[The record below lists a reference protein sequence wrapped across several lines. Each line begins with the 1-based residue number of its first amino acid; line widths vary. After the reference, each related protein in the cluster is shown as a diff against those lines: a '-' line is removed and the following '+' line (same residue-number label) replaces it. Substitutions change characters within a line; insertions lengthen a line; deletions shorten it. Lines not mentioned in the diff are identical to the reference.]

1 MDIIPKRLKMKIN
14 INFSPLYLEFESQ
27 KELHLSKIIP
37 ILNDI
42 GLDIVSEKLQ
52 NNKIIFFIAEDCCL
66 VNLKKHSKNVINII
80 QAVLENKTPT
90 CPLLSLSLKQ
100 NFNLREINLLRTFM
114 RYENQLILEFNID
127 SIIKALSKY
136 DYLSKLFLDFFKTK
150 FSGKDFKE
158 EEIEDELKKVSSD
171 EDKIL
176 KIFYQ
181 IIKNTTKTNYFLNKE
196 TISIKIETKELKPFL
211 RGIQPNYEMFVFH
224 KDFSGIHLR
233 MSKIARGGLRYSSRK
248 DDFRVEI
255 KSLMATQEGKNAI
268 IIPSGAKGG
277 FIIRKENP
285 TFEEF
290 KEIYTSF
297 IDAMLDLVDEDDN
310 YFVVAADKGT
320 SHMSDFANEV
330 AKKKGFWMGDAFA
343 SGGSSGYS
351 HKELGITARGALV
364 SAERFFIE
372 KGVDFEKDPIK
383 VVGIGSMGGDVFG
396 NALIAKENFLL
407 VGAISHDE
415 VFIDPNP
422 NQKKSFEERKRL
434 FYSKNHK
441 WSDYDKSKISKG
453 GGVFKRDDKEI
464 ELNPTLKKFLKT
476 KKSVVSGEE
485 LIKLLLKLDVD
496 MIYNGGVG
504 TYIKASSETNL
515 EVGDKQNEYVR
526 VNANEVKA
534 YCICEGGNLGL
545 TQKARYEYA
554 LNGGKINLDSI
565 DNAAGVNTSDH
576 EVNLKI
582 ILKDHP
588 KRDEILK
595 KEQDFVVKS
604 VLRDNFLQALAI
616 SIDAKRSKIHLKE
629 FIKTVHVLE
638 NNLEVFKRR
647 YFDLPNDKQF
657 DMLLNEEA
665 ELIRPVLAELLLYS
679 KIFLKN
685 LLNQSDE
692 FVSDP
697 FFRKA
702 LFSYFSD
709 EFLALFE
716 EEILNFEF
724 KKEMISMMI
733 ANKIINFAGSS
744 FIADYHINSYDN
756 FIKKIKA
763 YLVLSQ
769 LLNIKEQREHIKEYE
784 KLIHLD
790 EELLTITRWMQ
801 KSFDEPKLVYDY
813 KQNIDDFLEERE
825 DFFEKLELT
834 KYAILAVKLNKTT
847 NISYEKCS
855 QTIIEVV
862 KKYEIELLMQKLTL
876 LVLKDPTKELL
887 KEQLENL
894 LQNFLLNITISILLG
909 KDIDKSF
916 DFESYIDKIDE
927 LKKADSYSIYQ
938 VATLVNSLV
947 LM

>member
-1 MDIIPKRLKMKIN
+1 MKIN
-14 INFSPLYLEFESQ
+14 INFSPLSLEFESTN
-27 KELHLSKIIP
+27 ELHLSKIIP

-42 GLDIVSEKLQ
+42 GLEILSEKLE
-52 NNKIIFFIAEDCCL
+52 KDKVIFYIAEDCCL
-66 VNLKKHSKNVINII
+66 LNLKNNSQNVINII
-80 QAVLENKTPT
+80 NAVLENKTPT

-100 NFNLREINLLRTFM
+100 NFSLREINLLRTFM

-127 SIIKALSKY
+127 SIVRALSKY
-136 DYLSKLFLDFFKTK
+136 DLLSKLFLEYFKSK
-150 FSGKDFKE
+150 FEKKNFDESLIDE
-158 EEIEDELKKVSSD
+158 ELKKVSSD

-181 IIKNTTKTNYFLNKE
+181 IIKNTTKTNYFLDKD
-196 TISIKIETKELKPFL
+196 TISIKIETKNLKPFL
-211 RGIQPNYEMFVFH
+211 RGIQPNLEMFVFA
-224 KDFSGIHLR
+224 KDFSGVHLR

-330 AKKKGFWMGDAFA
+330 AIKKGFWIGDAFA

-364 SAERFFIE
+364 SAQRFFIE
-372 KGVDFEKDPIK
+372 KGLYFEKTPIK

-396 NALIAKENFLL
+396 NALIRKENFLL

-415 VFIDPNP
+415 VFVDPNP
-422 NQKKSFEERKRL
+422 NLKKSFEERKRL

-441 WSDYDKSKISKG
+441 WSDFDKSKISEG
-453 GGVFKRDDKEI
+453 GGVFKRSDKEI
-464 ELNPTLKKFLKT
+464 KLSPVLKEFLKSDKT
-476 KKSVVSGEE
+476 LISGEE
-485 LIKLLLKLDVD
+485 LAKLLLKLDVD

-504 TYIKASSETNL
+504 TYIKASTETNL

-526 VNANEVKA
+526 VDANEVKA

-554 LNGGKINLDSI
+554 INSGKINLDSI
-565 DNAAGVNTSDH
+565 DNSAGVNTSDH

-582 ILKDHP
+582 ILKNHP

-595 KEQDFVVKS
+595 KEQDFVVNA
-604 VLRDNFLQALAI
+604 VLKDNFLQALAI
-616 SIDAKRSKIHLKE
+616 SVDAKRSKIHLQE
-629 FIKTVHVLE
+629 FIKAVHVLE

-647 YFDLPNDKQF
+647 YFDIPNDKQF
-657 DMLLNEEA
+657 DMLLNEGG

-679 KIFLKN
+679 KIFLKD
-685 LLNQSDE
+685 LLNKSDE
-692 FVSDP
+692 FTNDP
-697 FFRKA
+697 FFRKY
-702 LFSYFSD
+702 LFGYFSE

-716 EEILNFEF
+716 EEILDFEF

-744 FIADYHINSYDN
+744 FIADFSKNSSEN

-763 YLVLSQ
+763 YLVLNQ
-769 LLNIKEQREHIKEYE
+769 LLNIKSVREEIEEYD
-784 KLIHLD
+784 KLIVID
-790 EELLTITRWMQ
+790 EELLTVTRWMQ
-801 KSFDEPKLVYDY
+801 KNFSEPKVVYDY
-813 KQNIDDFLEERE
+813 KQNIDTFLQNSK
-825 DFFEKLELT
+825 DFFEKLGLT

-847 NISYEKCS
+847 NINYEKCS
-855 QTIIEVV
+855 QTILEVV
-862 KKYEIELLMQKLTL
+862 KRYKIQLLMQKLNQ

-894 LQNFLLNITISILLG
+894 LQNFLLNLTTSLLLD
-909 KDIDKSF
+909 KKIDEDF
-916 DFESYIDKIDE
+916 DFESYMAKIDE
-927 LKKADSYSIYQ
+927 LEKADSYSIYQ
-938 VATLVNSLV
+938 VATLINSLV